1 MKKIYNILAACVI
14 GLTLTSCD
22 DFLDYNLLP
31 SSMKIRPLPILKAWL
46 PRHTPCLATAGI
58 HIRSTCSLMEI

>member
-31 SSMKIRPLPILKAWL
+31 SSM
-46 PRHTPCLATAGI
+46 
-58 HIRSTCSLMEI
+58 